1 MLCSSPS
8 GVKVTMPGPGA
19 SRRNQGKSIF
29 QVGNLQVL
37 TPFRQLR
44 LEFKTHTLK
53 NDITLFCAKYKI

>member
-53 NDITLFCAKYKI
+53 NDITLFLCKI